1 MKLYLKMMAM
11 LMRTRGCWFSIGQ
24 KRTCMFDTNCSW
36 KMGMYWSYMYFF
48 FFNIRWSWERQW
60 KIGVDF
66 LFAFGTHSEAQVCGE
81 KITGVDVKLLIWFQ
95 WFAAKKNCQRRT
107 TTHNLISVNYN
118 HKMSYDSHFPRVII
132 ERLCWNF
139 RDASIRQNKMHLT
152 AITQKKLI
160 K

>member
-1 MKLYLKMMAM
+1 MKLYLKFENDGDVNANSRV
-11 LMRTRGCWFSIGQ
+11 LVS
-24 KRTCMFDTNCSW
+24 
-36 KMGMYWSYMYFF
+36 YWTKTYLYVWYKLFLKNGDVSF

-81 KITGVDVKLLIWFQ
+81 KITGVDVKILIWFQ

-107 TTHNLISVNYN
+107 TRHSLISVNYS
-118 HKMSYDSHFPRVII
+118 HKMSYNSHFPRVII

-139 RDASIRQNKMHLT
+139 RDASIRQNKKHLT
-152 AITQKKLI
+152 VITQKN
-160 K
+160 